1 MKHFK
6 LYSIGT
12 LILATFLYA
21 EHAAAISVAV
31 QPAILNLSPVADE
44 VPKDDDREEPDEGY
58 ECEQLFPFCE
68 AN

>member
-1 MKHFK
+1 MKHLKF
-6 LYSIGT
+6 YSIGG

-21 EHAAAISVAV
+21 EHATAISVTV
-31 QPAILNLSPVADE
+31 QPVNLYLSQVVVE
-44 VPKDDDREEPDEGY
+44 VPKDDGHEEPDEGY

>member
-1 MKHFK
+1 MKQFK
-6 LYSIGT
+6 YYS
-12 LILATFLYA
+12 F
-21 EHAAAISVAV
+21 AAILFAGFMYADYAVATSVV
-31 QPAILNLSPVADE
+31 SQPAKLHLSSVVIE

>member
-1 MKHFK
+1 MKHLK
-6 LYSIGT
+6 LYSFGT

-31 QPAILNLSPVADE
+31 QPPMLHLNSVAGE
-44 VPKDDDREEPDEGY
+44 VPKDDGHEEPDEGY